1 MKKILIA
8 DAGATKTDWAL
19 AEGGEIRVQVK
30 TQGISPFHQDAATIA
45 AILREELHPHLE
57 GEAPDAVYFYGAG
70 CTVDKCGLVADLLR
84 ELLGDIEVEVH
95 SDLLGAARA
104 LCGHEAGIAC
114 ILGTGANSCYYDGHV
129 ILQNTPPLGYILGDE
144 GSGAVMGKT
153 FVADV
158 LKGLM
163 PDEVVKDF
171 FALAGTTYAEIIN
184 RVYRQPLANRYLAQY
199 SRIVFQLRDRAA
211 VHDFLIRHFRLFIRR
226 NIVQYAHPELSLHFV
241 GGIAGAFGEE
251 LREAAGLEGYRVGR
265 IEQVPLPGLLLYHQ
279 S

>member
-1 MKKILIA
+1 MKIIIESST
-8 DAGATKTDWAL
+8 TKTEWCLVD
-19 AEGGEIRVQVK
+19 GGKVVEKAVTVGLNPFFMTRREISHCIRLDLPK
-30 TQGISPFHQDAATIA
+30 TFFKRRWEH
-45 AILREELHPHLE
+45 
-57 GEAPDAVYFYGAG
+57 VYFYGAG
-70 CTVDKCGLVADLLR
+70 CSNDDKKKIIESSLVAQFKTPTT
-84 ELLGDIEVEVH
+84 VE

-104 LCGHEAGIAC
+104 LCGHEAGLAC
-114 ILGTGANSCYYDGHV
+114 ILGTGANSCYYDGHD

-226 NIVQYAHPELSLHFV
+226 NIVQYAHPELSLNFV